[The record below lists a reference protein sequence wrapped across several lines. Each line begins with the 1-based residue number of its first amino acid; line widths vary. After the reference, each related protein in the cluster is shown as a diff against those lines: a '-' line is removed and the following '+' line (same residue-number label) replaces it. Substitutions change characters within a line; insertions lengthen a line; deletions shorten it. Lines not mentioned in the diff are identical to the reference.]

1 MRALFLLLSQMPEE
15 SARFQLFVKG
25 RWGHSGGQQDEA
37 TFVLC
42 QKSMGLLGFLTL
54 DVIEIGTQA
63 PNKAASA
70 F

>member
-1 MRALFLLLSQMPEE
+1 MRPLFLLLRQMPEE
-15 SARFQLFVKG
+15 SARFQLFVKR

-42 QKSMGLLGFLTL
+42 QKSMGLLGLLTL